1 MIQPYSQSIS
11 LNVISQANSYLI
23 FNLYKITNEI

>member
-1 MIQPYSQSIS
+1 MVQPYSQSIS
-11 LNVISQANSYLI
+11 LNVISQINSHLI